1 MSKLFRHIRSHNQG
15 VNEIVGT
22 MLLLLISIGLF
33 SVVYYSVLSVSEP
46 VSTPSAYII
55 GRVNRNNN
63 IIIEHYGGD
72 SLDDETTFYLTVGS
86 EQRSFTISEYL
97 IDKNSNNKWDI
108 GEQVIIDDLAP
119 TNAYVHIDIVD
130 SLSSSLVMSGIIQD
144 GGKTPQPYVVTEDAY
159 NVDKFSAELSMSYNF
174 IWESG
179 HIWFE
184 YKKLE
189 LIGVDGGW
197 TQTTPESK
205 SGYGTY
211 TQEINSLTLNTTY
224 MCRANLEYDSVTLKG
239 EIKQFSTKDIDLD
252 TRVDP
257 ITPYYHSESPL
268 RITASGDSDLEN
280 VTLYYRFSTDNLSIV
295 VFNAIDKDN
304 LNLVYEKP
312 FIEYLRN
319 EDFDVRVISDDEVHL
334 YDYSNV
340 DLLIIRSPGTSYYEH
355 PQKDFFR
362 ETDLEV
368 NIMSMCRHASR
379 DLGMGIGTL
388 RGCDYFR
395 IINGTHPF
403 TDGYNKEDHGES
415 WNAVQVY
422 TSTGYYMECLEH
434 SIGGSNANHDV
445 TMQTVCSIRWFT
457 SRRNLLAGTVT
468 IDGADFGRIHWG
480 AHRGDK
486 LNNDGWA
493 FFDNVL
499 GEYVNTASWNLWEN
513 PSNPDS
519 NFPWEWEFDFPNG
532 TGYYTFYSIGAH
544 DGDYESMK
552 NEAEAM
558 CKFEE

>member
-189 LIGVDGGW
+189 LIGMDGGW

-211 TQEINSLTLNTTY
+211 TQEINSLTFNTTY

-340 DLLIIRSPGTSYYEH
+340 DLLIIRSPEGKWEQH
-355 PQKDFFR
+355 PQ
-362 ETDLEV
+362 ESNLANLEV
-368 NIMSMCRHASR
+368 NIISMCRRVSLNGLSMTGWTYAYS
-379 DLGMGIGTL
+379 GIMSHQM
-388 RGCDYFR
+388 RPR
-395 IINGTHPF
+395 SSTHPF
-403 TDGYNKEDHGES
+403 CEGYDTGT
-415 WNAVQVY
+415 WYTVY
-422 TSTGYYMECLEH
+422 TSE
-434 SIGGSNANHDV
+434 SGSVDV
-445 TMQTVCSIRWFT
+445 IESLTLGTTAQWRTLGT
-457 SRRNLLAGTVT
+457 SRMTVAQRTET
-468 IDGADFGRIHWG
+468 INEKNYDRIHWG
-480 AHRGDK
+480 AHQGDI
-486 LNNDGWA
+486 LTEDGWNIFA
-493 FFDNVL
+493 NVI
-499 GEYVNTASWNLWEN
+499 GEYLNTAPWNIWED
-513 PSNPDS
+513 SDNPDETS
-519 NFPWEWEFDFPNG
+519 PWEWEFDFPND